1 MDGCG
6 LLSSS
11 KETRAEVDADG
22 CPSVGTWL
30 SDEEP
35 EIGIIGRTRDRDGDG
50 ARDGVLDGVR
60 EAGPKDSQTTISVS
74 KNENDILDRDL
85 ASYSYVFPPALPKP
99 CTAYVSPTILGLEG
113 GVKSGVDACVG
124 KDESLESW

>member
-1 MDGCG
+1 MGGCG

-60 EAGPKDSQTTISVS
+60 DAGPKDSQ
-74 KNENDILDRDL
+74 
-85 ASYSYVFPPALPKP
+85 
-99 CTAYVSPTILGLEG
+99 PTIFAFKMKETYLREISPRTRTCSHRHCPNHAPHTALRQVLDLKGASNPG
-113 GVKSGVDACVG
+113 
-124 KDESLESW
+124 